1 MKKGEK
7 GEGDVNSMRFIKNI
21 NKRLIILISMV
32 CLLCMLCG
40 CNVSDI
46 LSGPKYSIN
55 DCIKKQNKNYDEI
68 YELTCTSEEGYALIS
83 GDWDLIE
90 KLVNLKKI
98 QLIGIEKEDDA
109 QQIFSELTKLKKL
122 ETVEIVDSK
131 IGKISK
137 LGEIENLKTLSII
150 GNSGGGSWFT
160 VQDLDLLGMDSRF
173 DKIESLTLKHI
184 NIKDLPNL
192 SKLPNLQKLSISGKT
207 LERINPDT
215 VRWENLRFLEISG
228 TNVTTIDEII
238 VERLINLQVLDISY
252 SCITDVNFIL
262 NIPSLHSF
270 IYAGHSSKNVDM
282 ECIKAHPNYTNE
294 WSHN

>member
-150 GNSGGGSWFT
+150 GNSGGGIIHKFETITEPDPTFNYDGANVSNNQVTLPVNGSWNFDFT
-160 VQDLDLLGMDSRF
+160 NLPLVGSDDDHVYTYSYYLEEVSSESPEGTTLVYK
-173 DKIESLTLKHI
+173 DKDAKDTLYDYAQTI
-184 NIKDLPNL
+184 NAEITKKRQEFGLP
-192 SKLPNLQKLSISGKT
+192 
-207 LERINPDT
+207 
-215 VRWENLRFLEISG
+215 
-228 TNVTTIDEII
+228 
-238 VERLINLQVLDISY
+238 VL
-252 SCITDVNFIL
+252 
-262 NIPSLHSF
+262 
-270 IYAGHSSKNVDM
+270 K
-282 ECIKAHPNYTNE
+282 EE
-294 WSHN
+294 